1 VTISDLLAT
10 LFPHLA
16 GLSIEQVVRAGASV
30 RFTARTDTS
39 QAACPGCGHLS
50 GRVHGHYERRLGDT
64 AVGGQETMLHPRV
77 LRFRCV
83 DPGCP
88 KKTFA
93 EQVPGLTVRYGRR
106 SIGLSRILKA
116 IALALGGR
124 AGARLAGAV
133 SRMTLIRLI
142 RSQNACQNQF
152 SRLVDTG
159 LGVDGQATVHLVV
172 TCRNV
177 H

>member
-30 RFTARTDTS
+30 RFTARTGTS
-39 QAACPGCGHLS
+39 QAVCPGCGHLS

-64 AVGGQETMLHPRV
+64 AVGGQEAMVHLRV

-83 DPGCP
+83 NPGCS

-124 AGARLAGAV
+124 AGARLTARLAGAV

-142 RSQNACQNQF
+142 RSLPDPEPDPAGPRVLVWTT
-152 SRLVDTG
+152 SRSAV
-159 LGVDGQATVHLVV
+159 ATA
-172 TCRNV
+172 TARS
-177 H
+177 